1 MYRYADH
8 PTRRR
13 DYPATRIYPQ
23 VHSCLHDVR
32 RALASTSPLRFM
44 RPRAYSTYASHAC
57 ISPTCFSSCSTTP
70 RPRLPRYASSAS
82 RPCSTWASLQRAY
95 DLYWEVIH
103 DRVGVREAGAEL
115 DRLMC
120 GRPIYGNWTIG
131 GICSVAICSVSFSG
145 SRVDSLVSGAPA
157 RRGADGE
164 REEMICTRMCLSKY
178 MIVQILEILTG

>member
-1 MYRYADH
+1 MYL
-8 PTRRR
+8 P
-13 DYPATRIYPQ
+13 
-23 VHSCLHDVR
+23 DV
-32 RALASTSPLRFM
+32 LLLLFDDSSTSTSSVRFT
-44 RPRAYSTYASHAC
+44 RQ
-57 ISPTCFSSCSTTP
+57 SSV
-70 RPRLPRYASSAS
+70 LNLGK
-82 RPCSTWASLQRAY
+82 LQRAY

-164 REEMICTRMCLSKY
+164 REE
-178 MIVQILEILTG
+178 